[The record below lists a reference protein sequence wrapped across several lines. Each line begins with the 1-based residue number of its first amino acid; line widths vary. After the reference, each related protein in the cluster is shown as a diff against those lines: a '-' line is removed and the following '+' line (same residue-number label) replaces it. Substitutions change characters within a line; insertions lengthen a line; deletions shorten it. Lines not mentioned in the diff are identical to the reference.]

1 MDVKFL
7 EAIDGDSDG
16 DGSVQ
21 LLDLDTLG
29 QNFGL
34 AGDWTDGDFTG
45 DGQVHLLDLLGQNF
59 GMMVGGDGRVSSVP
73 EPCTF
78 VLFYL
83 STMILFAR
91 VRRRAG

>member
-1 MDVKFL
+1 MFYKGVAYRATKVDVKFL
-7 EAIDGDSDG
+7 EAIDGDSDE

-45 DGQVHLLDLLGQNF
+45 DGQVQLLDLDLLG
-59 GMMVGGDGRVSSVP
+59 
-73 EPCTF
+73 
-78 VLFYL
+78 
-83 STMILFAR
+83 
-91 VRRRAG
+91 